1 MGEVILF
8 PGPKLCGCGRP
19 RAPRRVWCAECAAEA
34 DAAQAKATK
43 PRPRWREMTVEER
56 ALAFAFAGDPDLMRR
71 SPFAVAMM
79 QKAFVGEP
87 ITENMGNAIYAVAR
101 DKAIIDARLL
111 LGMNQR
117 PRQGHRGAVSTGYS
131 TLSRKTMPPC

>member
-1 MGEVILF
+1 MMGEVIQF

-19 RAPRRVWCAECAAEA
+19 RAPQTVWCAECAAEA

-43 PRPRWREMTVEER
+43 QRPRWRQMTAEEHAL
-56 ALAFAFAGDPDLMRR
+56 ALAFADVPDLMRR

-79 QKAFVGEP
+79 QKAFAGEA

-101 DKAIIDARLL
+101 DKAIID
-111 LGMNQR
+111 G
-117 PRQGHRGAVSTGYS
+117 
-131 TLSRKTMPPC
+131 PPAIGNEPAAS